1 MHENVSRAGA
11 NKMIDTIVCI
21 YKRMDR
27 WTGGQFDGP
36 DQTEHGTNV
45 ERRTQ
50 RTMNMR
56 YAVE

>member
-36 DQTEHGTNV
+36 DQTE
-45 ERRTQ
+45 RTQ
-50 RTMNMR
+50 RTMNIR
-56 YAVE
+56 YVVE